1 MPGYTQAQL
10 DALEEAIAAGVLTVK
25 HGDKIVTYRSLA
37 EMLRLADLIRQA
49 LASTSSRRQIAGFVS
64 HSRG

>member
-1 MPGYTQAQL
+1 MPGYTQTQL
-10 DALEEAIAAGVLTVK
+10 DELEEAIAAGVLTVK
-25 HGDKIVTYRSLA
+25 HGDKLVTYRSLA

-49 LASTSSRRQIAGFVS
+49 LAAPSSRRPLCGYIS

>member
-49 LASTSSRRQIAGFVS
+49 LASASSRRPIAGFVS